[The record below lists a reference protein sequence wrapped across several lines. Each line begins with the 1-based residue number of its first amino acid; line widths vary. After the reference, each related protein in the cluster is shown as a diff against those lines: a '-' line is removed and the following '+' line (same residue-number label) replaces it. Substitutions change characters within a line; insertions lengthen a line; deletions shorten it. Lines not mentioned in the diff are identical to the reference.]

1 MARPPES
8 PPSRARPDR
17 ASNESETHQ
26 LDREALRAIRLGDSS
41 AFASLVKRHGPPL
54 HALLSRMLRDEHEAQ
69 DLVQESFVKAW
80 KALAKFDSTRAFFPW
95 LRTIGVNTAL
105 DEIERRRRQPFA
117 GNSQEILTELPA
129 RQDSEEDLQRRE
141 LVEVVE
147 EELGKM
153 SGEFEAVFRLRVQ
166 EELSYAEIAQ
176 TLQIPLGTVMS
187 RLARARLQLAQALRS
202 RLGTEALH
210 APQEDDDDR
219 QD

>member
-1 MARPPES
+1 
-8 PPSRARPDR
+8 
-17 ASNESETHQ
+17 ASNESETHE
-26 LDREALRAIRLGDSS
+26 LDREALSAIRQGDSS
-41 AFASLVKRHGPPL
+41 AFASLVRRHGPPL

-105 DEIERRRRQPFA
+105 DAIERRRRQPVA
-117 GNSQEILTELPA
+117 ENSEEILNQLPA
-129 RQDSEEDLQRRE
+129 PQDSEEGLQRRE

-147 EELGKM
+147 EELSEL
-153 SGEFEAVFRLRVQ
+153 SGEFATVFRLRVQ

-202 RLGTEALH
+202 RLGTDLLQAL
-210 APQEDDDDR
+210 QEGDDDG
-219 QD
+219 QN